1 MTHVSDYSPP
11 LPNEPSR
18 EVQLA
23 ANAIG
28 WALQQYC
35 HLELEGHAALWVANN
50 LENQGLLKLPDGR
63 QPGDS

>member
-1 MTHVSDYSPP
+1 MTYVPGDPPPSD
-11 LPNEPSR
+11 EHSR

-35 HLELEGHAALWVANN
+35 HLDLHSSAALCAATN
-50 LENQGLLKLPDGR
+50 LENQGLLKLPESQEG
-63 QPGDS
+63 P